1 MINQTKQSQIT
12 RRRGGAMSTRHLP
25 VARLHAHGDAVVE
38 LQPRNV
44 AQPEDD
50 ACPVGP
56 ADALGQLLDVSS
68 GALP

>member
-1 MINQTKQSQIT
+1 
-12 RRRGGAMSTRHLP
+12 MSTRHLP

-50 ACPVGP
+50 ARPVGP